1 MVIHFFDTL
10 FIFIETTESIRK
22 ETKYIK
28 TIIHFI
34 HNRIEDSINTPL
46 LLSIVYK
53 DIKWKY
59 EYGNK
64 YKKYQVPS
72 FIGFWEI
79 FTKIWNFIND
89 ENLYII

>member
-72 FIGFWEI
+72 FIGFLRNI
-79 FTKIWNFIND
+79 YQIMK
-89 ENLYII
+89 LHK